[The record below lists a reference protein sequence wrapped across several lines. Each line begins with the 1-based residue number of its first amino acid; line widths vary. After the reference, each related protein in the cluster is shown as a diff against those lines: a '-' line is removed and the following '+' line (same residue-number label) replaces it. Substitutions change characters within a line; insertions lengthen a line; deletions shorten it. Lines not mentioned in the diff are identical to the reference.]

1 MHPDE
6 LMGPGVETAAARII
20 AWPLISVFPAIQ
32 GASGSNFGPPLA
44 GKGGGRGAPRRCS
57 DDLSPTAAAGG
68 AIST

>member
-44 GKGGGRGAPRRCS
+44 GKGGGGGLQEGVPMTCRQRPRQAVR
-57 DDLSPTAAAGG
+57 
-68 AIST
+68 